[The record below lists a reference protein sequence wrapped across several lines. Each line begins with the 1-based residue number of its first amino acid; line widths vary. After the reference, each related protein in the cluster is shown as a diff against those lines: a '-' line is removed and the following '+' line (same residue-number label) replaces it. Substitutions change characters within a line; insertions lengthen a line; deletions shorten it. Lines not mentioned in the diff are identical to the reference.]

1 MSTNKTVT
9 QKLTLSAMLI
19 GIATVLSCIKLLD
32 LPYGGS
38 ITAGS
43 MLPIIL
49 IGYLFGNAWGVLSAL
64 CYSVIQLLL
73 GMSALSYATSAG
85 AAVAIILL
93 DYIFAFTLIGL
104 SGSFKRLGK
113 NAAVSLPLAAF
124 VACFMRYVCHVI
136 SGCTVW
142 AGLSIP
148 NSQALV
154 YSLAYNATYM
164 LPETLVTVVAAAY
177 LARTL
182 SFENGTIRRIATQN
196 SRFNLLSALG
206 NAALALGVIADVVLL
221 SAHIQNA
228 ESGEF
233 DFSGLTAMNWI
244 PFICVTVAAVAIF
257 VTLRLVAKKQ
267 AYQNA

>member
-43 MLPIIL
+43 MVPIIL

-64 CYSVIQLLL
+64 CYIVIQLLL
-73 GMSALSYATSAG
+73 GMNALSYATSAG
-85 AAVAIILL
+85 AAIAIILL
-93 DYIFAFTLIGL
+93 DYVFAFTLIGL
-104 SGSFKRLGK
+104 SGTFKKLSK
-113 NAAVSLPLAAF
+113 NAAVSLPLAALI
-124 VACFMRYVCHVI
+124 ACLLRYVCHVI

-148 NSQALV
+148 SGQALL

-164 LPETLVTVVAAAY
+164 LPVTLVTVIAAAY

-182 SFENGTIRRIATQN
+182 SFENGTIRRVATTNQKGSLLTAIAN
-196 SRFNLLSALG
+196 G
-206 NAALALGVIADVVLL
+206 VLALGVIADIVLL
-221 SAHIQNA
+221 SAHIQNP

-233 DFSGLTAMNWI
+233 DFSGLAEMNFV
-244 PFICVTVAAVAIF
+244 PLICVTVAAVVVFAAMH
-257 VTLRLVAKKQ
+257 LVAKNQ
-267 AYQNA
+267 AKTNG